1 MRGASY
7 GPGILGGGGG
17 VRSNSTYP
25 SSGGLTVSM
34 DTRFDSGYEPGGGV
48 NPMIFSL
55 TDINGGQPPAFITIF
70 ANSVTYYLT
79 VGTQARFVTHTYTAD
94 TAFHNFAFTVD
105 AGGNAAWRRDGA
117 LQQTAPSFP
126 LNKNFSIKVISPGS
140 TDTMLGSGHIDN
152 VLVTTP

>member
-1 MRGASY
+1 MQVVLGSAGSKASLDE
-7 GPGILGGGGG
+7 IL
-17 VRSNSTYP
+17 SQ
-25 SSGGLTVSM
+25 
-34 DTRFDSGYEPGGGV
+34 
-48 NPMIFSL
+48 SL
-55 TDINGGQPPAFITIF
+55 LDEIEI
-70 ANSVTYYLT
+70 
-79 VGTQARFVTHTYTAD
+79 
-94 TAFHNFAFTVD
+94 VD